1 LAVLRADFGAE
12 ASFQAGPNLAFP
24 GGMQVSM
31 KPLSLL
37 SSSVLDNLGSG
48 VIVFEQDLRVSYVNQ
63 TAEMLLGVS
72 ARHVLGELP
81 ASWMACQGDAFVDLI
96 RASAIGSP
104 ITKRGVV
111 LSTDGGEITVDCTV
125 TPIQDEQGTRLTI
138 VELQQ
143 VDRRNRISREERL
156 ITQQVLTREVVRG
169 LAHEIKNPLG
179 GLRGA
184 AQLLEA
190 ELESAE
196 LKEYTHI
203 VIQEADRLKG
213 LLNRMLGPNRRP
225 TYQPVNIHH
234 VLERVRT
241 LVLAETGE
249 RIRILRDYDPSI
261 PELIGDMDQLIQAVL
276 NVVRNASRALGA
288 KGTVT
293 LRTRIQR
300 QLTIG
305 NARYRLAAQI
315 DIVDDGPGIP
325 PEIAD
330 TLFFPMVTAGTGG
343 MGLGLSIAQ
352 SLITQ
357 HKGLIECASRK
368 GETVFT
374 IFLPLGE
381 DVSTE
386 RDKESNPSD

>member
-1 LAVLRADFGAE
+1 M
-12 ASFQAGPNLAFP
+12 QAA
-24 GGMQVSM
+24 M

-48 VIVFEQDLRVSYVNQ
+48 VIVFERDLRVSYVNQ

-72 ARHVLGELP
+72 AKHVLGELP
-81 ASWMACQGDAFVDLI
+81 TTWMACQGEAVVDLI
-96 RASAIGSP
+96 KASAIGSP

-111 LSTDGGEITVDCTV
+111 LSTDRGNVTVDCTV
-125 TPIQDEQGTRLTI
+125 TPILDDDGTRLTI

-143 VDRRNRISREERL
+143 VDRRMRISREERL
-156 ITQQVLTREVVRG
+156 ITQQVLTRDVVRG

-203 VIQEADRLKG
+203 IIQEADRLQE
-213 LLNRMLGPNRRP
+213 LLNRMLGPSRRP
-225 TYQPVNIHH
+225 SYGPVNIHH
-234 VLERVRT
+234 VLERVRS
-241 LVLAETGE
+241 LVLAETGD
-249 RIRILRDYDPSI
+249 RIEIVRDYDPSI
-261 PELIGDMDQLIQAVL
+261 PELVGDADQLIQAVL
-276 NVVRNASRALGA
+276 NIVRNASRILDQG
-288 KGTVT
+288 GTVT
-293 LRTRIQR
+293 LQTRIQR

-315 DIVDDGPGIP
+315 DIIDDGPGIP

-352 SLITQ
+352 SLINQ
-357 HKGLIECASRK
+357 HKGLIECSSRK
-368 GETVFT
+368 GKTIFT
-374 IFLPLGE
+374 IFLPLGD
-381 DVSTE
+381 DVSTA
-386 RDKESNPSD
+386 RDKEAKRSD

>member
-1 LAVLRADFGAE
+1 
-12 ASFQAGPNLAFP
+12 
-24 GGMQVSM
+24 M
-31 KPLSLL
+31 KSLSLL
-37 SSSVLDNLGSG
+37 TTNVLDNLASA
-48 VIVFEQDLRVSYVNQ
+48 VIVFDHEQRVCYLNQ
-63 TAEMLLGVS
+63 MAEMLLAVS
-72 ARHVLGELP
+72 ANHVIGQPPSAWMDCHGEALL
-81 ASWMACQGDAFVDLI
+81 DLV
-96 RASAIGSP
+96 RAATVGSP

-111 LSTDGGEITVDCTV
+111 LTTDRSEVTVDCTV
-125 TPIQDEQGTRLTI
+125 TPMLDEDGESYTI

-143 VDRRNRISREERL
+143 VDRHLRISREERL
-156 ITQQVLTREVVRG
+156 ITQQALTRDVVRG

-190 ELESAE
+190 ELDSDE
-196 LKEYTHI
+196 LREYTH
-203 VIQEADRLKG
+203 VIIKEADRLQE

-225 TYQPVNIHH
+225 SYTALNIHH

-241 LVLAETGE
+241 LVMAEAGE
-249 RIRILRDYDPSI
+249 RISVVRDYDPSI

-276 NVVRNASRALGA
+276 NIVRNAVRALGDS
-288 KGTVT
+288 GVIR

-305 NARYRLAAQI
+305 AGRYRLAAQI
-315 DIVDDGPGIP
+315 DIIDNGPGIP
-325 PEIAD
+325 AEIAD

-352 SLITQ
+352 SLINQ
-357 HKGLIECASRK
+357 HKGLIECNSRE

-374 IFLPLGE
+374 ILLPLGE
-381 DVSTE
+381 EPGATRQGDQSH
-386 RDKESNPSD
+386 D

>member
-1 LAVLRADFGAE
+1 
-12 ASFQAGPNLAFP
+12 
-24 GGMQVSM
+24 
-31 KPLSLL
+31 
-37 SSSVLDNLGSG
+37 
-48 VIVFEQDLRVSYVNQ
+48 
-63 TAEMLLGVS
+63 
-72 ARHVLGELP
+72 
-81 ASWMACQGDAFVDLI
+81 MACQGDAFVDLI

-203 VIQEADRLKG
+203 VIQEADRLQG